1 MTSFADRARA
11 VYQRVDKLSGGSL
24 GILRDTFDS
33 FKEARGAE
41 AAAGLAYYAF
51 FSLFPL
57 LIALVAVGSSVLK
70 REQVYQQTVRF
81 ISEAFPTSQAL
92 IARNVQRIL
101 ELRGAVGV
109 FGLIGLLWS
118 ATGAFAILARNINR
132 AWRNAKPRSFLE
144 GRLVAVG
151 MAGILA
157 GFLALSLLSTTIANL
172 LPRLEAP
179 LWGSVSIYETSLWAV
194 LSRFVPWFFSFSMF
208 LALYRWTPSADVR
221 WKAAVIGALI
231 AALAWELVKGGF
243 TWYLGSGLVRYE
255 LVYGSLGTVA
265 ALLFW
270 IYISGYITLFG
281 AHLSATVGRHT
292 G

>member
-11 VYQRVDKLSGGSL
+11 VYRRANKLSGDSL
-24 GILRDTFDS
+24 EILQDTFEG

-57 LIALVAVGSSVLK
+57 LIVLVAVGSSVLK
-70 REQVYQQTVRF
+70 GEQVYQQTVAF
-81 ISEAFPTSQAL
+81 VSEAFPASQAL

-101 ELRGAVGV
+101 ELRGAVGI

-132 AWRNAKPRSFLE
+132 AWRKAEPRGFLE
-144 GRLVAVG
+144 SRLVAVG

-157 GFLALSLLSTTIANL
+157 CFLVLSLFSTTIANL
-172 LPRLEAP
+172 LPRLETP

-194 LSRFVPWFFSFSMF
+194 LSRCVPWFFSFSMF

-270 IYISGYITLFG
+270 IYISSYITLFG

>member
-179 LWGSVSIYETSLWAV
+179 LWGSVSIYETSL
-194 LSRFVPWFFSFSMF
+194 SH
-208 LALYRWTPSADVR
+208 
-221 WKAAVIGALI
+221 
-231 AALAWELVKGGF
+231 
-243 TWYLGSGLVRYE
+243 
-255 LVYGSLGTVA
+255 GSLKTRRV
-265 ALLFW
+265 
-270 IYISGYITLFG
+270 
-281 AHLSATVGRHT
+281 
-292 G
+292 